1 MQSNTTPALVQS
13 ERAWVATKPCGCVAV
28 VCAEEW
34 LTPKELVDWGRRGY
48 TARLVS
54 NDEVRTMPVRCP
66 AHPRT
71 RQDELFPEDAA

>member
-28 VCAEEW
+28 VCAEGY
-34 LTPKELVDWGRRGY
+34 LGKSELKDWGRRGY
-48 TARLVS
+48 TARLVN
-54 NDEVRTMPVRCP
+54 NDEVRTMSVRCP

-71 RQDELFPEDAA
+71 RQDELFPETAA